1 MNIGSKE
8 VVIKTPTFGE
18 LHVPEEK
25 IIRFQEA
32 IPGFPAVHEFAL
44 LEFDEVKPFQ
54 YLQSLGDPPVA
65 LLIVNPFLFAPDYR
79 FDLSARD
86 MEDLQAGGEGEV
98 SVFAVATIPSDPAE
112 ATINLMAPVLI
123 NAKARCGKQVIL
135 LEADHSVRYP
145 LFGPGRR

>member
-1 MNIGSKE
+1 MSAGTREI
-8 VVIKTPTFGE
+8 VIKTANFGE
-18 LHVPEEK
+18 LHVPEDK
-25 IIRFQEA
+25 VIRFQEG
-32 IPGFPAVHEFAL
+32 IPGFPAVREFAL

-65 LLIVNPFLFAPDYR
+65 LLIVNPFLFASEYR

-86 MEDLQAGGEGEV
+86 MEDLQAASPNEV
-98 SVFAVATIPSDPAE
+98 SVFAVATIPSNPAE

-123 NAKARCGKQVIL
+123 NAKAKCGKQVIL
-135 LEADHSVRYP
+135 IDADHSVRHP